1 MHAYIFPY
9 YASKAY
15 NKFQLSMPCYQN
27 LQVRSWKQ
35 EKHERYEEEWEIW
48 RGDTGNRRS
57 RDMYRW
63 NFISVSSNV
72 LFVSTYKE
80 KDIAGWTDMYTVYCT
95 VKLHLVSS
103 NVFIWMSLLVCPSEH
118 LKGRS
123 ELPVHKTFL
132 LDPGFQ
138 FRDLKKK
145 QGWNAVFWNFIET
158 LFWAES

>member
-1 MHAYIFPY
+1 
-9 YASKAY
+9 
-15 NKFQLSMPCYQN
+15 MPCYQN

-138 FRDLKKK
+138 FRDLKKTRMK
-145 QGWNAVFWNFIET
+145 CCFLKFYWNSVLGGELSSQMMIESYFNRLLNT
-158 LFWAES
+158 L